1 LEAWCSLPTER
12 RGRARSS
19 HHGDEIRGLR
29 PPILSRELPGSIPD
43 ARRDSQGRNRGRD
56 GGGHE
61 TGPVAALPSLSALGN
76 GGRHGCK
83 RDGSV
88 LYGYEVPS
96 PGNRGIRGEADGNA
110 DYARMAD
117 SVEMRA
123 EESLHQFGVL
133 RADHTGKKA
142 LLDRAHWSGAG
153 SGAQAVSE
161 GGNER
166 CARESSWA
174 ATQPMRVRG
183 LGLARKLGQIAPE
196 RPRNVIVP
204 FSFFPAFFSSLSNSI

>member
-1 LEAWCSLPTER
+1 
-12 RGRARSS
+12 
-19 HHGDEIRGLR
+19 
-29 PPILSRELPGSIPD
+29 
-43 ARRDSQGRNRGRD
+43 
-56 GGGHE
+56 
-61 TGPVAALPSLSALGN
+61 VAALPSLSALGD

-83 RDGSV
+83 RDGSI
-88 LYGYEVPS
+88 LYAYEVPS

-110 DYARMAD
+110 DHARMAD

-161 GGNER
+161 GGKR
-166 CARESSWA
+166 TVRARE
-174 ATQPMRVRG
+174 Q
-183 LGLARKLGQIAPE
+183 LG
-196 RPRNVIVP
+196 RN
-204 FSFFPAFFSSLSNSI
+204 PAHAGEGD